1 MTLFVPD
8 VNVLVYAFRA
18 DSSDHDV
25 YADWLNGA
33 LRTDRIGVA
42 DTTLNG
48 FMRVVTHSRIF
59 TEPTPPKAALAFV
72 RHLVDAPTTEWLR
85 QGASAWEKFDLLAS
99 ADGAVRGNLVPD
111 AHHRR
116 ALPRQRRAP
125 GDAGPRVRSVP
136 GPQMVRSCAGGSK
149 DPQNTLS
156 SRDALRRPHPP
167 HMDTSPHRAGPSPA
181 IRCVL

>member
-8 VNVLVYAFRA
+8 VNVLVYAFRS

-42 DTTLNG
+42 DTTLSG

-111 AHHRR
+111 AHIAALCLANGARLATRDRGFARFPDLKWFDPARADRR
-116 ALPRQRRAP
+116 IPRTP
-125 GDAGPRVRSVP
+125 
-136 GPQMVRSCAGGSK
+136 
-149 DPQNTLS
+149 
-156 SRDALRRPHPP
+156 
-167 HMDTSPHRAGPSPA
+167 
-181 IRCVL
+181 